1 MTPKSLAGCVLL
13 LSFALACGPAG
24 TGPDGGNGGGG
35 GTATGGGRATGGG
48 TAAGGGTGM
57 GGGGGS
63 VASIPTIL
71 MTTPLM
77 GALNVSV
84 NSNVQ
89 VRFSEAMNPSTLTT
103 STFTVTSG
111 SPAMAVV
118 GTIIYGQQRA
128 TFRPAANLA
137 ANTLFTA
144 TITTGAKTLNATA
157 LATSYVF
164 NFTTGSSLAPL
175 APVNLGT
182 AGNFV
187 ILAKTA
193 ISTVPTSAVT
203 GNVAVSPAAASF
215 ITGFS
220 LTADATNVFSRSPQV
235 TGQIF
240 AANFAVPTPSNLT
253 TAVGDME
260 LAFTDAAGRP
270 AGITELGAGNIG
282 GMTLT
287 PGVYQWGTGL
297 LIPSNVT
304 LNGNATDVFIF
315 QIASDLTINNGVR
328 ITLTGG
334 ALAKNVFWQVSGKIA
349 MGTTSYAEGVMLSQ
363 TAIVLSTG
371 ASIKGRLLAQSAVS
385 IDASTVVQPAP

>member
-1 MTPKSLAGCVLL
+1 MNPKSLLGCVLL
-13 LSFALACGPAG
+13 LSFAMACGPAG
-24 TGPDGGNGGGG
+24 STPDGGNTGGGG
-35 GTATGGGRATGGG
+35 GSATGGG
-48 TAAGGGTGM
+48 TAT

-63 VASIPTIL
+63 VASIPTVQS
-71 MTTPLM
+71 TVPLM
-77 GALNVSV
+77 AAINVSV
-84 NSNVQ
+84 NGNVQ

-111 SPAMAVV
+111 MPAVAVV
-118 GTIIYGQQRA
+118 GTIVYGQQRA
-128 TFRPAANLA
+128 TFRPAANFA
-137 ANTLFTA
+137 ANTLYTA
-144 TITTGAKTLNATA
+144 TVTTGALSSNAVA

-164 NFTTGSSLAPL
+164 TFTTGSSLAPL
-175 APVNLGT
+175 SPVNLGT

-193 ISTVPTSAVT
+193 ISTVPMSAIT
-203 GNVAVSPAAASF
+203 GDVGVSPAAASF

-220 LTADATNVFSRSPQV
+220 LTADATNVFSLSPQV

-270 AGITELGAGNIG
+270 ASVTELGAGNIS

-297 LIPSNVT
+297 LLTSDVT

-315 QIASDLTINNGVR
+315 QIAQDLTINNGVR
-328 ITLTGG
+328 IALTGG
-334 ALAKNVFWQVSGKIA
+334 ALAKNVFWQVAGRIS
-349 MGTTSYAEGVMLSQ
+349 MGTTSHAEGVMLSQ
-363 TAIVLSTG
+363 TAIVLATG
-371 ASIKGRLLAQSAVS
+371 ASINGRLLAQSAVNL
-385 IDASTVVQPAP
+385 DASTVVQPAP

>member
-1 MTPKSLAGCVLL
+1 
-13 LSFALACGPAG
+13 
-24 TGPDGGNGGGG
+24 
-35 GTATGGGRATGGG
+35 
-48 TAAGGGTGM
+48 M

-63 VASIPTIL
+63 VASIPTVL
-71 MTTPLM
+71 MTTPPT

-89 VRFSEAMNPSTLTT
+89 VRFSEAMNPSTLNT

-111 SPAMAVV
+111 TPAMAVV

-137 ANTLFTA
+137 VNTLFTA

-164 NFTTGSSLAPL
+164 NFTTGSSLAQL
-175 APVNLGT
+175 TPVNLGT

-187 ILAKTA
+187 ILAKSA
-193 ISTVPTSAVT
+193 VSTVPTSAVT
-203 GNVAVSPAAASF
+203 GNVAVSPAAATF

-220 LTADATNVFSRSPQV
+220 LTADPTNVFSRSPQV

-240 AANFAVPTPSNLT
+240 AANFAAPTPSNLT

-270 AGITELGAGNIG
+270 AGVTELVAGNIG

-328 ITLTGG
+328 IALTGG
-334 ALAKNVFWQVSGKIA
+334 ALAKNVFWQVSGQIS
-349 MGTTSYAEGVMLSQ
+349 MGTTSHAEGVMLSQ

-371 ASIKGRLLAQSAVS
+371 ASVNGRLLAQTAVN